1 MGVDGEPSQPVTVPG
16 HRFVRAVEW
25 VTELHGAQARKG
37 GDVPYV
43 AHLLEVGALVLEDGG
58 TESEAIAGLLHDAIE
73 DAHVKPKRIR
83 KRFGRKV
90 ARIVEGCTETLDG
103 RLPTKKHAGPRDSST
118 WRARKQESLAHL
130 ARPRHTKRRAA
141 GQGRRRAGQRPVDR
155 GRPPAAR
162 PRGVAALPRRRGRPA
177 LVLPVARASSSPSA
191 TPARSPTSSGRRC
204 ATWSS
209 WPGGGSTWATRNPAA
224 TDRRAR
230 MRRSSRACLAS
241 PHVRLELRRSVGRH
255 RGDRSRPRGARVRR
269 PPHPVGRISRIAP
282 PAWRATS
289 SPPPTSGPVTAWPSI
304 SPTAPSTSRRSTPRC
319 CSARCP

>member
-25 VTELHGAQARKG
+25 VTELHGAQTRKG

-118 WRARKQESLAHL
+118 WRAREAGVARAP

-141 GQGRRRAGQRPVDR
+141 GQGRRRARPTP
-155 GRPPAAR
+155 GRSWPTSGGTAPRCGSASTPAR
-162 PRGVAALPRRRGRPA
+162 STSSGTTGRS
-177 LVLPVARASSSPSA
+177 RSSSPSA

-269 PPHPVGRISRIAP
+269 PPHPVGRISRSRHPPGAP
-282 PAWRATS
+282 PPVLRRRRA
-289 SPPPTSGPVTAWPSI
+289 
-304 SPTAPSTSRRSTPRC
+304 R
-319 CSARCP
+319 